1 MSRFS
6 EELYLE
12 MMSIEEA
19 SYDNTV
25 IEDAYVEAF
34 IEDVWK

>member
-1 MSRFS
+1 MSVFS

-12 MMSIEEA
+12 MMSMEDP

-25 IEDAYVEAF
+25 IEDAYTEAF

>member
-12 MMSIEEA
+12 MMSMEEP
-19 SYDNTV
+19 SSDNTV
-25 IEDAYVEAF
+25 LEDAYVEVF